1 MCRPL
6 RSPRATC
13 LFVFILQPNR
23 QPSRR
28 VPVFGDFVFAAWAY
42 LAIARARASF
52 VICLRCF
59 ALRRRSHLRANACL
73 PPCSLAGSV
82 PQALAEALT
91 YDCLFHPQEFEEE
104 TPKPLSWSCDFSA
117 FHLFLGARKALPVFS
132 VKKKARFSRA
142 SLYCFF
148 RSVHALERNSGYS
161 VTPCRT
167 VTSFPR

>member
-132 VKKKARFSRA
+132 RLPVLLFPFCSRPRTQ
-142 SLYCFF
+142 F
-148 RSVHALERNSGYS
+148 RVQRDPLPNCNVVPAMK
-161 VTPCRT
+161 
-167 VTSFPR
+167 